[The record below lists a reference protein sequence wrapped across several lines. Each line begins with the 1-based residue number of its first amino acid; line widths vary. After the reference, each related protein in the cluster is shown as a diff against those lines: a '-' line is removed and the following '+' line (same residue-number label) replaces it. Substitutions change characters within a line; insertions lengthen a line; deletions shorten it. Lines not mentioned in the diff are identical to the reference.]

1 MMHFERFSI
10 YIPAGTNASL
20 IWVVKQRHHS
30 NLILMNYNKRKN
42 KAKGSGKINQ
52 NAIFFPK
59 RRGTWYTALR
69 QNLPSNCSDQFYSNT
84 ARYLSLEMPKMA
96 LAVRIDAV
104 MTLPSQR
111 DINNSFN
118 QVLPP
123 MCIHPKSIGKL
134 PKDYI
139 SVQTSDSFM
148 L

>member
-1 MMHFERFSI
+1 MMHFERFFI

-59 RRGTWYTALR
+59 RWGTWYTALR

-84 ARYLSLEMPKMA
+84 TRYLSLEMPKMA
-96 LAVRIDAV
+96 LAVRIDAA

-111 DINNSFN
+111 ERHKQF
-118 QVLPP
+118 
-123 MCIHPKSIGKL
+123 
-134 PKDYI
+134 I
-139 SVQTSDSFM
+139 SSSTPSYVYSSKVNWQAS
-148 L
+148 